1 MANGGKYGI
10 LGRKNPKGAK
20 TMETKTPNR
29 YRTETALTVILLVC
43 TAATMKYSNRN
54 VNYDS

>member
-1 MANGGKYGI
+1 
-10 LGRKNPKGAK
+10 
-20 TMETKTPNR
+20 METKTPNR